1 MTTTRKPKTPFHQR
15 IVIGVEIETYSINVS
30 DHKIGRRLSRPRPG
44 LSESGERFSRD
55 ASIGSE
61 YNSRPYTTVRESL
74 FLLKAGLRKYL
85 RGLYRSREEDTDYRV
100 PLFVGGWTNRFAGT
114 HMHIS
119 VANRKLSKKEATA
132 LSWHIHDQLPFF
144 IAIGANSP
152 IWDQQVTGKASNRF
166 LRGSATYFTPVRRGD
181 LTSVDTREL
190 VYSPGRKTKPGTLEI
205 RVFDSN
211 LPEYVVANLC
221 LVKAVC
227 LRWLKGE
234 AAANRMSHADY
245 LLARQEAA
253 TKGMKAK
260 LPWKREWIPAKDYM
274 DRFLWEHR
282 EEFDAMDIPEE
293 IYEVLRL
300 LKRGYNGARLIHD
313 AVAIAKKEHPQT
325 WQRRFAKRYR
335 SGLGHLLSGNTLQDF
350 SKELLTPF
358 PSTDR
363 VWLGR
368 KRGSIDE

>member
-1 MTTTRKPKTPFHQR
+1 MTGTKRTPFHQR
-15 IVIGVEIETYSINVS
+15 IVIGVEIETYSINVT

-61 YNSRPYTTVRESL
+61 YNSRPFSTVREAL

-85 RGLYRSREEDTDYRV
+85 RGLYRSREEDHDYRV

-119 VANRKLSKKEATA
+119 VANRKLTKQEATS
-132 LSWHIHDQLPFF
+132 LSWHIHDHLPFF
-144 IAIGANSP
+144 IALGANSP
-152 IWDQQVTGKASNRF
+152 IWNKRVTTTASNRF
-166 LRGSATYFTPVRRGD
+166 LRGNAAYFTPARRGK
-181 LTSVDTREL
+181 LTSVDTCEL
-190 VYSPGRKTKPGTLEI
+190 VFSPGRKTKPATLEI

-211 LPEYVVANLC
+211 LPEFVVANLC

-227 LRWLKGE
+227 LRWLRGE
-234 AAANRMSHADY
+234 SALNRVSHADY
-245 LLARQEAA
+245 LLARTTAA
-253 TKGMKAK
+253 TKGMKSK
-260 LPWKREWIPAKDYM
+260 LPWKREWIPVSEYL
-274 DRFLWEHR
+274 DRFLWGHR
-282 EEFDAMDIPEE
+282 EEMDAMDIPED

-300 LKRGYNGARLIHD
+300 LKRGYNGARFIHD
-313 AVAIAKKEHPQT
+313 AVAVAVKEHPQT
-325 WQRRFAKRYR
+325 WQRRFARRYR
-335 SGLGHLLSGNTLQDF
+335 TGLNHLLSGNMLKDF
-350 SKELLTPF
+350 SEELQTPF

-368 KRGSIDE
+368 KQASIDE